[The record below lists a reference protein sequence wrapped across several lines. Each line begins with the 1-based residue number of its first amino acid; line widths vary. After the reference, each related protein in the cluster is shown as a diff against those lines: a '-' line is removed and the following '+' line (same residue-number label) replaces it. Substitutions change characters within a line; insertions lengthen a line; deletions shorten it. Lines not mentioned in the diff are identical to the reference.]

1 MNYLSTSALVLGAI
15 LASGTLEARD
25 ARIIGGTKAN
35 YNNWKFFGQIIGNS
49 EGASHSRCGASYIGN
64 NFMLTAAHC
73 VDRVRD
79 PKSIRI
85 KFSPNNYT
93 DEPEN
98 VVNVTKILVHPSY
111 NSLGASSH
119 DIALLKIDKVIDG
132 VETITLPNLPLEQYV
147 APGTSLDVAGLGT
160 EVIGAIKPSK
170 LNEVSIEYVSDKTCH
185 DALAGLN
192 MSSPAVGVTSFCAG
206 DSSGAGI
213 KDSCSGDSGG
223 PLVLRNGSQT
233 VQLGVVSTG
242 MMGCAE
248 PDTYGIY
255 ADVPKFVG
263 WINSTVAA
271 NK

>member
-15 LASGTLEARD
+15 LASGALEARD
-25 ARIIGGTKAN
+25 ARIIGGTKAD

-98 VVNVTKILVHPSY
+98 VVNVTKIIVHPSY
-111 NSLGASSH
+111 NSKGFNSH
-119 DIALLKIDKVIDG
+119 DVALLKIDKVIAG

-160 EVIGAIKPSK
+160 EVIGNLKPSK
-170 LNEVSIEYVSDKTCH
+170 LNEVSIEYVSNKTCIDSH
-185 DALAGLN
+185 EALN
-192 MSSPAVGVTSFCAG
+192 ETNIGVTNFCAG
-206 DSSGAGI
+206 DSTGAGL
-213 KDSCSGDSGG
+213 KDTCTGDSGG
-223 PLVLRNGSQT
+223 PLILRDGDKP
-233 VQLGVVSTG
+233 VQLGIVSFG
-242 MMGCAE
+242 ISCAK
-248 PDTYGIY
+248 PNMYGIY

-263 WINSTVAA
+263 WINSTVTA